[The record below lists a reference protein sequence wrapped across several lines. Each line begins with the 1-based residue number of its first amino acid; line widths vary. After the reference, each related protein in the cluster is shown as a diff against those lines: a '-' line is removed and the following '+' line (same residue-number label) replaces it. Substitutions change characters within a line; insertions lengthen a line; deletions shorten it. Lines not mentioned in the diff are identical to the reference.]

1 MKRGLQVS
9 LLVVG
14 VIPLALGIMNAVL
27 GAAAF
32 VPTDAVSANLDSQL
46 RFYGVWFTLPFF
58 LALWMVRNIE
68 TCGPDPAHNV
78 RHDGNRRCG
87 AHCLHVAGGAAGP
100 ADDCRRRLSKSRS
113 SLLSRG
119 RPPSRGAAEPLHSNN
134 VRRQS

>member
-14 VIPLALGIMNAVL
+14 AIPLALGIMNAVM

-32 VPTDAVSANLDSQL
+32 VPTDSVSANLDSQL

-68 TCGPDPAHNV
+68 TCGPVLRITFVTMAT
-78 RHDGNRRCG
+78 
-87 AHCLHVAGGAAGP
+87 AGAARIVSMWLVGLP
-100 ADDCRRRLSKSRS
+100 DPPMIAATFIEVSVLVFIPWQAAVAR
-113 SLLSRG
+113 RG
-119 RPPSRGAAEPLHSNN
+119 RADA
-134 VRRQS
+134 